1 VNLFRSQNI
10 ELENIIKDY
19 EAQSLKSRES
29 IDKEREK
36 DREFISFEFQDTI
49 KGLET
54 KLVNASMEIDQLRKE
69 TDQANQKYQ
78 LVQSDI
84 EQKDA
89 SINALQKK
97 IQSLVQENA
106 RLMRSKSPTKGG
118 IEGPTKVFEIY
129 GEELIKLQHFNQ
141 ELGK

>member
-36 DREFISFEFQDTI
+36 DKEFISLEFQETI

-54 KLVNASMEIDQLRKE
+54 KLINATMEIEQLKKE
-69 TDQANQKYQ
+69 NEQANQKYQ
-78 LVQSDI
+78 LTQNDI

-89 SINALQKK
+89 NLGALQRK
-97 IQSLVQENA
+97 IQSLIQENA
-106 RLMRSKSPTKGG
+106 RLLRSKSPTKG
-118 IEGPTKVFEIY
+118 EAPTKILEVYSEEI
-129 GEELIKLQHFNQ
+129 IKLQCFNQ
-141 ELGK
+141 DLQK